1 MARALNAQCRTVSK
15 ENGTRTQDDVDE
27 SCGRM
32 NVDRRE
38 QPVLAVERLAK
49 SFHDGRDE
57 HRVLWGIDLA
67 VSAGECVALLGR
79 SGSGKSTLLNLL
91 AGIDRPDGGEVRILG
106 QDVSRLGEPG
116 LTLFRRRHIG
126 FIYQF
131 FNLIPTLTVA
141 ENLSLP
147 LELNAVD
154 EPCRKARIAEL
165 LNRVG
170 LDGREDA
177 FPDQLSGGEQ
187 QRVAIA
193 RALVHDAALV
203 LADEP
208 TGNLDAHTGEDV
220 LALLTE
226 LFREQGR
233 TLVLVT
239 HSRAVSKIADRI
251 LSLEEGRLVADAG
264 QLSW

>member
-1 MARALNAQCRTVSK
+1 
-15 ENGTRTQDDVDE
+15 
-27 SCGRM
+27 
-32 NVDRRE
+32 
-38 QPVLAVERLAK
+38 
-49 SFHDGRDE
+49 
-57 HRVLWGIDLA
+57 
-67 VSAGECVALLGR
+67 VALLGR

-193 RALVHDAALV
+193 RALALQPEILLLDEVTSALDPERVNEV
-203 LADEP
+203 LD
-208 TGNLDAHTGEDV
+208 TIRRLTGEGITMILV
-220 LALLTE
+220 SHEMA
-226 LFREQGR
+226 FVREVSTRVVMMDEGR
-233 TLVLVT
+233 VIESGPPRQIFEAPTQT
-239 HSRAVSKIADRI
+239 RTQDFVSKI
-251 LSLEEGRLVADAG
+251 LKH
-264 QLSW
+264 